1 MNQSVRWF
9 IYGQN
14 INNELQYNLQV
25 IVIEPVYTINVMTRN
40 ITREIIIRQFYINL
54 VTVHE
59 TQRVLLITEILIRVV
74 PETLIKLAFLT
85 NIILETDYKTIQKS
99 QLL

>member
-1 MNQSVRWF
+1 
-9 IYGQN
+9 
-14 INNELQYNLQV
+14 
-25 IVIEPVYTINVMTRN
+25 MTRN

>member
-1 MNQSVRWF
+1 M
-9 IYGQN
+9 
-14 INNELQYNLQV
+14 

-74 PETLIKLAFLT
+74 PEIFIKLFF
-85 NIILETDYKTIQKS
+85 
-99 QLL
+99 

>member
-1 MNQSVRWF
+1 M
-9 IYGQN
+9 
-14 INNELQYNLQV
+14 

>member
-1 MNQSVRWF
+1 
-9 IYGQN
+9 
-14 INNELQYNLQV
+14 
-25 IVIEPVYTINVMTRN
+25 MTRN

-74 PETLIKLAFLT
+74 PETLIKLFFDKY
-85 NIILETDYKTIQKS
+85 NS
-99 QLL
+99 